1 MIDPH
6 YPTIDIEFLTG
17 FISKSD
23 KIIENS
29 LIEVGDTKCYI
40 LKGDKS
46 LHKRI
51 VLIRQ
56 FKNNQVSL
64 EYSVTLAVKFNFL
77 GELMSW
83 LEINRN
89 WKEGAYKVLEE

>member
-6 YPTIDIEFLTG
+6 YPTIDIDFIVG
-17 FISKSD
+17 FVSKSD

-29 LIEVGDTKCYI
+29 LIEVGNTKCYI

-46 LHKRI
+46 LHKRR

-56 FKNNQVSL
+56 FNSNQVSL

-77 GELMSW
+77 GELMNW
-83 LEINRN
+83 LENNRK
-89 WKEGAYKVLEE
+89 WKDGAYII